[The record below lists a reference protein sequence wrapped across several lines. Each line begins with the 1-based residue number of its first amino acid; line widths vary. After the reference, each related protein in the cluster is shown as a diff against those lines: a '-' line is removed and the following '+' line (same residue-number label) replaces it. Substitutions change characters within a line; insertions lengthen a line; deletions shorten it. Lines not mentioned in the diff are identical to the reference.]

1 MRDFVSVYDVARA
14 CRLALERPEAAGQ
27 AINVGSGVPLTVRE
41 VAERA
46 VRAIG
51 HSGIEPEITG
61 KYRAGDIRHC
71 FGEISL
77 ARTLLG
83 YEPQMTLERGLDD
96 LAAWLEGQAAIDRG
110 VEARQELA
118 ARGLMV

>member
-1 MRDFVSVYDVARA
+1 M
-14 CRLALERPEAAGQ
+14 
-27 AINVGSGVPLTVRE
+27 TVLE
-41 VAERA
+41 VAERT

-51 HSGIEPEITG
+51 RPGVEPEVTG

-71 FGEISL
+71 FADISM
-77 ARTLLG
+77 ARQVLG
-83 YEPQMTLERGLDD
+83 YEPQVSLEQGLQD
-96 LAAWLEGQAAIDRG
+96 LAAWLEGQEAVDRA